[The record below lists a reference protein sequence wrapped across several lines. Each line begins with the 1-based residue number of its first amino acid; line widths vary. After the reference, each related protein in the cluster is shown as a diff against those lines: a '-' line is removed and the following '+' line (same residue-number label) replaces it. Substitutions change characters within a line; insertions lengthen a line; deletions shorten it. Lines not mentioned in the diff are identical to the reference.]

1 MTTLASYLYQ
11 EPSGIFYF
19 RRAIPSSIRQKHH
32 TRPDI
37 RVSLRTRDPKTALA
51 LARRYAVQ
59 CDELFSND
67 EAMDLFKKR
76 SVRDLVGKLDFVV
89 TTADGHK
96 VEMNNIKAGEEE
108 TAKQLLQ
115 QSLNMLEKRSDKP
128 AKKPEQKPVV
138 TIHDAIHEF
147 LFKSIDSTKWS
158 DNNRYYYTRRL
169 AAWNCIIG
177 KHTIADFSEEMYV
190 KALKELALLPAH
202 QNRKEYKA
210 LTPDKM
216 IQEVRRIMSEGG
228 EVETLT
234 DETFNKYIACLNT
247 FFAWA
252 NSKGY
257 CNCSFIE
264 KGRRR
269 LTESSRDKRDAF
281 TNEQIRTII
290 NLLNINRSRFKR
302 QWHYFIPMIAIYS
315 GARQAEIAQLDVA
328 DIKQE
333 NGIWGFD
340 ICETEGSDKSVKN
353 RSSNRF
359 VPFHSELIKCGILKY
374 HAERLA
380 GGFDKLFFD
389 EKTDYGDSVN
399 KWFNRTFLGKLDL
412 PNRSKLGFHSFRHSA
427 ITEMMNAQSNDDRTM
442 IIVQHTVGHTPEHT
456 TANTYLKHIT
466 AENKLKV
473 LELLK
478 Y

>member
-1 MTTLASYLYQ
+1 VTTLASYLYQ

-19 RRAIPSSIRQKHH
+19 RRAIPSSIRQKHN

-67 EAMDLFKKR
+67 EHMDLFKKR
-76 SVRDLVGKLDFVV
+76 SVKDLVGKLDFVV

-115 QSLNMLEKRSDKP
+115 QSLDMLEKRSDKP
-128 AKKPEQKPVV
+128 AKKQEQKPVV
-138 TIHDAIHEF
+138 TIKDAMNEF

-158 DNNRYYYTRRL
+158 ANNRYYYTARL
-169 AAWNCIIG
+169 GAWNYVIG
-177 KHTIADFSEEMYV
+177 HYNIADFDEEKYTH
-190 KALKELALLPAH
+190 ALQEIAWLPAH
-202 QNRKEYKA
+202 QNRKEYKT

-216 IQEVRRIMSEGG
+216 IEKVKLIIKNGG
-228 EVETLT
+228 HEDTLT
-234 DETFNKYIACLNT
+234 NETFNKYIACLST
-247 FFAWA
+247 FFKWA

-257 CNCSFIE
+257 CHLSFIE
-264 KGRRR
+264 KGRRK
-269 LTESSRDKRDAF
+269 LTESSKDKRDAF
-281 TNEQIRTII
+281 TGEEIRAII
-290 NLLNINRSRFKR
+290 DMLNTNRGKFK
-302 QWHYFIPMIAIYS
+302 QKWHYFIPMIAIYS

-359 VPFHSELIKCGILKY
+359 VPFHSELIKCGILDY
-374 HAERLA
+374 HAERLKD
-380 GGFDKLFFD
+380 GFEKLFFD
-389 EKTDYGDSVN
+389 DRTDYGDNVN
-399 KWFNRTFLGKLDL
+399 KWFNRTFLSKFDF

-442 IIVQHTVGHTPEHT
+442 IIVQHTVGHTPENT

-466 AENKLKV
+466 ADNKLRV

>member
-19 RRAIPSSIRQKHH
+19 RRAIPSSIRQKHN

-67 EAMDLFKKR
+67 EHMDLFKKR
-76 SVRDLVGKLDFVV
+76 SVKDLVGKLDFVV

-96 VEMNNIKAGEEE
+96 VELNNIKAGEEE

-115 QSLNMLEKRSDKP
+115 QSLDMLEKRSDKP
-128 AKKPEQKPVV
+128 AKKQEKAIV
-138 TIHDAIHEF
+138 TIKDAMNEF
-147 LFKSIDSTKWS
+147 LLKSIDSTKWS
-158 DNNRYYYTRRL
+158 SNNKYYYTTRL
-169 AAWNCIIG
+169 ATWNFLIG
-177 KHTIADFSEEMYV
+177 HYDISEFSEEKYV
-190 KALKELALLPAH
+190 NSLQEMALLPAH
-202 QNRKEYKA
+202 QNRKEYKT

-216 IQEVRRIMSEGG
+216 IEKVKLIISNGG
-228 EVETLT
+228 REDTLT
-234 DETFNKYIACLNT
+234 DETFNKYVACLNA
-247 FFAWA
+247 FFKWA

-269 LTESSRDKRDAF
+269 LTESSKDKRDAF
-281 TNEQIRTII
+281 TSEQIRTII
-290 NLLNINRSRFKR
+290 NLLNINRNRFR
-302 QWHYFIPMIAIYS
+302 QQWHYFIPMIAIYS

-328 DIKQE
+328 DIKKE
-333 NGIWGFD
+333 NGIWGFE

-359 VPFHSELIKCGILKY
+359 VPFHSEVIKCGILEY
-374 HAERLA
+374 HAGRLK
-380 GGFDKLFFD
+380 GGFEKLFFD
-389 EKTDYGDSVN
+389 ERTDYGDSVN
-399 KWFNRTFLGKLDL
+399 KWFNRTFMEKLDF
-412 PNRSKLGFHSFRHSA
+412 PNRSKLAFHSFRHSA
-427 ITEMMNAQSNDDRTM
+427 ITEMMNAQSGNDRIM
-442 IIVQHTVGHTPEHT
+442 LIVQHIVGHAPENT

-473 LELLK
+473 LELLT